1 MAAHGIIDPMPD
13 YAVFADTGWK
23 PIVVYDQIASLT
35 LPNVLPFPVYIVSAG
50 NTRENL
56 IGADRGQRRASIPAF
71 THVVNRPR
79 TSAVLAGVFLP
90 SIVVT

>member
-13 YAVFADTGWK
+13 YAVFAGTGWK

-50 NTRENL
+50 NIRENL
-56 IGADRGQRRASIPAF
+56 ISAARGQRCASIPAF
-71 THVVNRPR
+71 TRAVNLPRP
-79 TSAVLAGVFLP
+79 SAVLAAVFLP